1 MMPDVTDSIK
11 LFKDQLLRMLEE
23 YMASL
28 PHSYLIELDG
38 NMSPTIL
45 FEQLLERL
53 NAYAIRR
60 AALVQQFSPPEEEEE
75 GEEASHEGNE
85 MGMFCCGERFRNKLF
100 IIDEGEEEEEES
112 EKVVHA
118 EEAEPVDDMD
128 TEELMLHLAG
138 SNVLSNKYK
147 WQRSRW
153 LRIDPVALKQGN
165 RVPGRQDLAVQYVN
179 LFLRNL

>member
-53 NAYAIRR
+53 NAYPIRR
-60 AALVQQFSPPEEEEE
+60 AALVQKFSPPEEEE

-85 MGMFCCGERFRNKLF
+85 MGMNLYVLLWRKISKENFYFR
-100 IIDEGEEEEEES
+100 
-112 EKVVHA
+112 
-118 EEAEPVDDMD
+118 
-128 TEELMLHLAG
+128 
-138 SNVLSNKYK
+138 
-147 WQRSRW
+147 RR
-153 LRIDPVALKQGN
+153 R
-165 RVPGRQDLAVQYVN
+165 RR
-179 LFLRNL
+179 RRRRR